1 MVRPNQTLEEAEEL
15 AHFGIPTVTD
25 VRMPSRWC
33 LSIDRVPVAPVPEPD
48 THLFA
53 RAVGLYRA
61 RLSPKE
67 LRNLCPRPPVKDNG
81 AQRHELWDGRNL
93 EEVIGPHRAQVAVSA
108 IPAPINA
115 DFAAFRRGAARPSR
129 ISVTMEAPA
138 DVHRSCLAT
147 VVQDYIHIAPV
158 AGHPEDSPD
167 FPGNNDA
174 IADSIALV
182 VDVSSNSGGNDDED
196 GGEAFGFDEEDLGGI
211 DDD

>member
-25 VRMPSRWC
+25 VRMPSRWR
-33 LSIDRVPVAPVPEPD
+33 LSIDRVPVAPVPKPD

-67 LRNLCPRPPVKDNG
+67 LRNL
-81 AQRHELWDGRNL
+81 
-93 EEVIGPHRAQVAVSA
+93 S
-108 IPAPINA
+108 PINA
-115 DFAAFRRGAARPSR
+115 DFAAFRRGAVRPSR

-138 DVHRSCLAT
+138 DVHRFCLAT
-147 VVQDYIHIAPV
+147 EAIRASEMVVPSQVVQDYIHIAPV
-158 AGHPEDSPD
+158 AGHPKDSPD

-196 GGEAFGFDEEDLGGI
+196 GGEAFGFDKEDLGSI